1 MGLFLTLGSPYSF
14 IRKDRSGPFARN
26 CILKEKDMK
35 TERMEAFSD
44 AVIAIIMTIMVIEIK
59 VPESSRIQDLIPLIP
74 VFLSYVL
81 SFVYLGIYWTNH
93 HHVMHAVDRINGK
106 ILWANLHLLFWLSLI
121 PFVSGWMG
129 ENGFESITLSFYGVI
144 LLMASLAYLHLQHLL
159 IKANRNSVLSEVVG
173 KDLKGK
179 VSALLYVIGILFSW
193 IWLWVAGVC
202 YLLVALIWLIPDKR
216 IEKTVD

>member
-1 MGLFLTLGSPYSF
+1 
-14 IRKDRSGPFARN
+14 
-26 CILKEKDMK
+26 
-35 TERMEAFSD
+35 MEAFSD

-59 VPESSRIQDLIPLIP
+59 VPESSEIQDLIPLIP
-74 VFLSYVL
+74 VFVSYVL

-93 HHVMHAVDRINGK
+93 HHVMHAVNRINGK

-129 ENGFESITLSFYGVI
+129 ENGFESITLSCYGLI

-159 IKANRNSVLSEVVG
+159 IRANRNSVLSEAVG

-179 VSALLYVIGILFSW
+179 MSALIYSIGIVFSW
-193 IWLWVAGVC
+193 ICLWVAGVC
-202 YLLVALIWLIPDKR
+202 YISVALIWLIPDKR
-216 IEKTVD
+216 IEKAVR

>member
-1 MGLFLTLGSPYSF
+1 
-14 IRKDRSGPFARN
+14 
-26 CILKEKDMK
+26 MK